1 MGVGGSP
8 IAKTAGIYTRQ
19 RCIHVGRCIHV
30 VQTGQVLDIH
40 PSLGWLSVVL
50 ARNQVR
56 GQSFSE
62 GRSLG

>member
-19 RCIHVGRCIHV
+19 RCIHVGKE
-30 VQTGQVLDIH
+30 TGQVLDIH

-50 ARNQVR
+50 ARNQDS